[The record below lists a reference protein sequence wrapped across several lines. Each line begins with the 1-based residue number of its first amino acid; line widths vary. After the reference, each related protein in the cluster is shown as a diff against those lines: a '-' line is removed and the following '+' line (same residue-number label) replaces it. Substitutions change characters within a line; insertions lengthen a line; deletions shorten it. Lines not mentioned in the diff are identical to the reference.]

1 MISAIHLAMPRTR
14 IHDLVHGIKGPAISA
29 PTPRVQLPETQAIT
43 SDVMRNPHRELV
55 MNNAGAS
62 FWASQA
68 LKEDKVGFGVKKYDR
83 D

>member
-14 IHDLVHGIKGPAISA
+14 IHDLVHDIKGPAIFA
-29 PTPRVQLPETQAIT
+29 PTPKVQLPKTQAIT

-68 LKEDKVGFGVKKYDR
+68 LKQQRIVAA
-83 D
+83 

>member
-14 IHDLVHGIKGPAISA
+14 VHDLVHGIKGPAISA

-68 LKEDKVGFGVKKYDR
+68 IEDERRREDKVGF
-83 D
+83 